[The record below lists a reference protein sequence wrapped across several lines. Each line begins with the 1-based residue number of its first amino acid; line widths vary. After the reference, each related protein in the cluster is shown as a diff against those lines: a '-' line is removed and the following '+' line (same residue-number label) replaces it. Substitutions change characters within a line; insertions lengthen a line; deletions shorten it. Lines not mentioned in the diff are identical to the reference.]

1 MNIIFSVN
9 EIKTVLKYYLLQLNL
24 TEVNI
29 QGRGMGG
36 GGGGWG
42 GGRGLTEVHVP
53 LDRVGRKYNLTNIGI
68 ISLKQG
74 QACVA
79 HLYQQPSI

>member
-9 EIKTVLKYYLLQLNL
+9 EIKTVLKYYLLQLN
-24 TEVNI
+24 
-29 QGRGMGG
+29 
-36 GGGGWG
+36 
-42 GGRGLTEVHVP
+42 LTEVHVP